1 VRHDGSVAESQDKV
15 GQRNAWNRVA
25 PAYVDFWSARL
36 ADYTAR
42 GLDLVDLGGAGDG
55 LDIACGPGHSTA
67 ALGERVRGRVLGVD
81 FAPEMV
87 ELAREVW
94 RDRPGLE
101 FAVDD
106 AERLSLPDASRD
118 VVSSSFGLMY
128 LYEPA
133 AGIAHMARV
142 LRPGGHLVLVVWGR
156 AARVWWSPVIELV
169 ETRAS
174 YFSGVCPMIF
184 FYGLPGVLA
193 RMLQDAGL
201 EVGPQEVITEPMRFA
216 SVEEAVDAATI
227 GGPLQGLFVHRLSD
241 EGRAEV
247 REALRE
253 HVGGVAERTGD
264 GVALTSE
271 VAVVTARRPTG

>member
-1 VRHDGSVAESQDKV
+1 VADSQDKL

-36 ADYTAR
+36 AGYTAR
-42 GLDLVDLGGAGDG
+42 GLDLADLGSGEG
-55 LDIACGPGHSTA
+55 LDIACGPGHSA
-67 ALGERVRGRVLGVD
+67 AVLDERLGGPVLGVD

-87 ELAREVW
+87 ELARELW
-94 RDRPGLE
+94 RERPGLE

-106 AERLSLPDASRD
+106 AEHLSLPDASRD

-128 LYEPA
+128 LYETA
-133 AGIAHMARV
+133 SAIAHMARV
-142 LRPGGHLVLVVWGR
+142 LRPGGRLVLVVWGR

-169 ETRAS
+169 ETRAN

-201 EVGPQEVITEPMRFA
+201 EVGPQELLTEPMRFA

-227 GGPLQGLFVHRLSD
+227 GGLLQGLFVHRLSD
-241 EGRAEV
+241 EARAEV
-247 REALRE
+247 REAMGE
-253 HVGGVAERTGD
+253 HVGGLAERTDD
-264 GVALTSE
+264 GVAVTTG
-271 VAVVTARRPTG
+271 VAVVTARRPLG